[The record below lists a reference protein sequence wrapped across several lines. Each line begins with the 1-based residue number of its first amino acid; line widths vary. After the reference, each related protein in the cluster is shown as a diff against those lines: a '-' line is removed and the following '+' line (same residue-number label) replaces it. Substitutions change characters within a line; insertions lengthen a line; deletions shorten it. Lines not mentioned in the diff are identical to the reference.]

1 LGSIGATNIYSKE
14 GYPAMPTNNCVGV
27 LQAKHKKKY
36 TTLPGTIVSF
46 CCRRI
51 CFSHFAKVQKLKVN
65 FCKSKKFQNHTSM
78 LPPLPLLTRRT
89 TRLVRHATSAATEQA
104 FAKSVREHFTNL
116 PSTTWESPS
125 MPLAKGWPS
134 FFKSTHSTHLLLSSP
149 AATQQLT
156 AMLSYPISLAWFM
169 QHHITSPTTDKP
181 LQIHIIGARAEAFFP
196 DYIWQLQS
204 DIYTARQQHVHVSL
218 FGPMV
223 VDLGSK
229 NDRTVGNLRIT
240 HHPNTLYHNVA
251 EATPH
256 GPADLFCCFHPGKYR

>member
-1 LGSIGATNIYSKE
+1 
-14 GYPAMPTNNCVGV
+14 MPTNNCVCV
-27 LQAKHKKKY
+27 LQAKNKKKY
-36 TTLPGTIVSF
+36 TTCRYHCFLY
-46 CCRRI
+46 CCMRSL
-51 CFSHFAKVQKLKVN
+51 FFFL
-65 FCKSKKFQNHTSM
+65 QNYKIIIKIPKPHLVATSM
-78 LPPLPLLTRRT
+78 LTPLPLLTRRT

-125 MPLAKGWPS
+125 MPFAKGWPS
-134 FFKSTHSTHLLLSSP
+134 FFKSTQSTNLLLSSP

-256 GPADLFCCFHPGKYR
+256 GPADLFCCFHPGK

>member
-1 LGSIGATNIYSKE
+1 MRSLFFF
-14 GYPAMPTNNCVGV
+14 
-27 LQAKHKKKY
+27 LQNYKIIIKIPKPHLVA
-36 TTLPGTIVSF
+36 
-46 CCRRI
+46 
-51 CFSHFAKVQKLKVN
+51 
-65 FCKSKKFQNHTSM
+65 TSM

-125 MPLAKGWPS
+125 MPFAKGWPS
-134 FFKSTHSTHLLLSSP
+134 FFKSTQSTNLLLSSP

-256 GPADLFCCFHPGKYR
+256 GPADLFCCFHPGK